1 MNKQTDIKICGLR
14 TGADVKAAVEAGARW
29 IGLVHFEAS
38 PRHVSVEDGAALAAH
53 ARTLSPAVEMV
64 LLLVNPS
71 AEEAARLAGEM
82 GVDHIQ
88 LHGAEDNEML
98 HDLRALR
105 PEGEIWKAFPVSEK
119 ADLAAAKDYPAA
131 DRFLFD
137 AKPPKHASRP
147 GGLGHAFDWNIL
159 SGFEC
164 PRPWLLAGGLT
175 PENVAE
181 AVKVTATRAVDVS
194 SGVEAEKGVK
204 DAEKSVAFG
213 AAVQGIDC

>member
-1 MNKQTDIKICGLR
+1 MTAKPTDIKICGLR

-29 IGLVHFEAS
+29 IGLVYFEAS
-38 PRHVSVEDGAALAAH
+38 PRHVSVEDGAALVAH
-53 ARTLSPAVEMV
+53 ARTLSPSVETV

-88 LHGAEDNEML
+88 LHGAETNEMM
-98 HDLRALR
+98 HDLRVLR
-105 PEGEIWKAFPVSEK
+105 PEGEIWKALPVSER
-119 ADLAAAKDYPAA
+119 ADLEAVKDYPAA

-137 AKPPKHASRP
+137 AKPPKDASRP

-175 PENVAE
+175 PENVVE
-181 AVKVTATRAVDVS
+181 AVKVSGARAVDVS

-204 DAEKSVAFG
+204 DAGKIAAFASG
-213 AAVQGIDC
+213 VRG

>member
-1 MNKQTDIKICGLR
+1 MTAKPTDIKICGLR

-29 IGLVHFEAS
+29 IGLVYFEAS
-38 PRHVSVEDGAALAAH
+38 PRHVSVEDGAALVAH
-53 ARTLSPAVEMV
+53 ARTLSPSVETV

-82 GVDHIQ
+82 GVDHIK
-88 LHGAEDNEML
+88 LHGAETNEML
-98 HDLRALR
+98 HDLRVLR
-105 PEGEIWKAFPVSEK
+105 PEGEIWKALPVSER
-119 ADLAAAKDYPAA
+119 ADLKAVKDYPAA

-137 AKPPKHASRP
+137 AKPPKDASRP
-147 GGLGHAFDWNIL
+147 GGLGHAFDWTIL
-159 SGFEC
+159 SGFES

-194 SGVEAEKGVK
+194 SGVEAEKGMK
-204 DAEKSVAFG
+204 DAGKIAAFASG
-213 AAVQGIDC
+213 LRV

>member
-1 MNKQTDIKICGLR
+1 MNKPIDIKICGLR

-53 ARTLSPAVEMV
+53 ARTLSPSVETV
-64 LLLVNPS
+64 VLLVNPS

-88 LHGAEDNEML
+88 LHGAETNEMM
-98 HDLRALR
+98 HDLRVLR
-105 PEGEIWKAFPVSEK
+105 PEGEIWKALPVSER
-119 ADLAAAKDYPAA
+119 ADLEAVKDYPAA

-137 AKPPKHASRP
+137 AKPPKDASRP

-175 PENVAE
+175 PENVVE
-181 AVKVTATRAVDVS
+181 AVKVSGARAVDVS

-204 DAEKSVAFG
+204 DAGKIAAFASG
-213 AAVQGIDC
+213 VRG